1 MDFLLN
7 RADTREPARSS
18 PARGRGSA
26 RPLRAVS
33 PPRAR
38 AVACLD
44 VKGYDETAAEIVAAG
59 GHAWGYE
66 CDVTDDGAVRR
77 AVDLAFTE
85 LGGLS
90 VVCNVAGIGQFYR
103 TETLD
108 PAVFD
113 RIIAVNLRGTFLVCR
128 YSLPHMLE
136 ATGGVIVNTTSVSGI
151 VGNPW
156 NAAYAASKGGVLMLT
171 KALAAEYRHRGVRV
185 NGIAP
190 GMVATDLSAGF
201 TDFFVNEDI
210 DLSEFG
216 RGQPV
221 RAATPDEIAA
231 TFAFV
236 DVGRRRVH
244 VGRDHRA
251 RRRGHLLGG
260 ERTSGRRRRRPDH
273 AARRRRRRT
282 RGTADPAARRRARP
296 KRMRVRGC
304 STGSTRST
312 SCRSAHGPTTIS
324 RVSSSSGSDS
334 TRRESVPAST
344 PSAARRRSER
354 STRHR
359 RGSPRALPVSCCS
372 PGPRGRAR

>member
-1 MDFLLN
+1 VELPS
-7 RADTREPARSS
+7 EPRRHEGTCAIVTGAGSGIGKATAARLAAEG
-18 PARGRGSA
+18 AR
-26 RPLRAVS
+26 
-33 PPRAR
+33 
-38 AVACLD
+38 VACLD
-44 VKGYDETAAEIVAAG
+44 VKGYDESAAEIVAAG

-77 AVDLAFTE
+77 AVDLAFSE
-85 LGGLS
+85 LGGLT

-236 DVGRRRVH
+236 TSSDAAYMSGAIIVL
-244 VGRDHRA
+244 D
-251 RRRGHLLGG
+251 GG
-260 ERTSGRRRRRPDH
+260 ATS
-273 AARRRRRRT
+273 
-282 RGTADPAARRRARP
+282 
-296 KRMRVRGC
+296 
-304 STGSTRST
+304 
-312 SCRSAHGPTTIS
+312 
-324 RVSSSSGSDS
+324 
-334 TRRESVPAST
+334 
-344 PSAARRRSER
+344 
-354 STRHR
+354 
-359 RGSPRALPVSCCS
+359 
-372 PGPRGRAR
+372 